1 MTIWKV
7 ATRVANI
14 IVVIDTWLTLLYS
27 CMDGCACE
35 VIIVRLQKVHCIGFA
50 NFNKLIIL
58 TVLMTSGLKVM
69 AVIIKCS
76 IRIPE

>member
-14 IVVIDTWLTLLYS
+14 IVVIDTWPTLLYS
-27 CMDGCACE
+27 CMDGCTCE

-50 NFNKLIIL
+50 NFNNL
-58 TVLMTSGLKVM
+58 TVLMMSGLKVM